1 MAESKRAMRETAI
14 RRLKDHINCP
24 WWHYREMIKDIV
36 GDDFDELT
44 GNECVVRIIDL
55 LTDDEPS
62 HDINDTIGL
71 PTDAF
76 GNTMHFGDSVM
87 IVTGPRRN
95 QKSIVRALRDDGKV
109 LCDDTWLDPTECAV
123 DFKPKIEDIL
133 AELETIGF
141 RNFGSYDAIVKQCAE
156 LAEELRELWEDRD
169 E

>member
-1 MAESKRAMRETAI
+1 MAESKREMREAAI
-14 RRLKDHINCP
+14 KRLKNHINCAGY
-24 WWHYREMIKDIV
+24 YRALVKDII
-36 GDDFDELT
+36 GDDFDALT
-44 GNECVVRIIDL
+44 GNECVEHIIDL
-55 LTDDEPS
+55 LTDDDS
-62 HDINDTIGL
+62 IGL

-87 IVTGPRRN
+87 IVSGPRRN

-109 LCDDTWLDPTECAV
+109 LCDDTWLNPAKCAV

-133 AELETIGF
+133 AELETIGL

-156 LAEELRELWEDRD
+156 LADELRELWEDRD